1 MDKRSAL
8 TIQIYHSTFTES
20 DIFSPFLYCVF
31 GKGYRHLTEIELCF
45 STKTTL
51 LKLYPSS
58 LKIQLNP
65 RLLLTSLLLDKISQ
79 DSSCRRSAAV
89 SKGTVLN
96 CRLFCFFFWGG
107 EAMWANQQF
116 RSTTSKLVR
125 RATISTNITAWKS
138 QRTLWEVGELKAHAV
153 FSQNHR

>member
-96 CRLFCFFFWGG
+96 CRLFCFFFG
-107 EAMWANQQF
+107 EERLCEPTNNLEAQLQNQSAEPPSQQ
-116 RSTTSKLVR
+116 TSLPERVKGHSGR
-125 RATISTNITAWKS
+125 
-138 QRTLWEVGELKAHAV
+138 WE
-153 FSQNHR
+153 N